1 MKGYAWAAAAT
12 AACTAAGLALRAYI
26 DPVNIAM
33 LYLLAVVVVALRFSR
48 GAAIA
53 SALLCVL
60 AFDFVFVPPYWS
72 FAVNDAQ
79 YLVTFAIL
87 LAVGL
92 VISGLVESGRAH
104 GKARAAAALEAE
116 TERMR
121 SALLSSISH
130 DLRTPLAVMSGASS
144 SLTQSGERLDA
155 EERRALAQ
163 SIFEQARAMAE
174 VMSN

>member
-33 LYLLAVVVVALRFSR
+33 LYLLAVVMVALRYSR

-53 SALLCVL
+53 TALLCVL
-60 AFDFVFVPPYWS
+60 AFDFVFVPPYLS

-92 VISGLVESGRAH
+92 VISGLGFQSGR
-104 GKARAAAALEAE
+104 GARW
-116 TERMR
+116 
-121 SALLSSISH
+121 
-130 DLRTPLAVMSGASS
+130 P
-144 SLTQSGERLDA
+144 
-155 EERRALAQ
+155 
-163 SIFEQARAMAE
+163 
-174 VMSN
+174 